1 MEDVHADL
9 PNAEF
14 DRKTAMKTVYVCA
27 DSGLKPTEYCSS
39 DIRGSRVISA
49 RVAAED
55 VPTASCDMHVAAQI
69 DSQTGQLANDYC
81 PVADVKT
88 VGMLRVDRSFPVS
101 GVRVSDGGYVLPG
114 SDSSGYPAAS
124 GADSP
129 NHTCALHDAEND
141 GNAPVEPDPNDPNNP
156 TDPDDPDPDGGGETT
171 PDPEAPPDPDDNQ
184 DPGTTVTPSS
194 P

>member
-1 MEDVHADL
+1 
-9 PNAEF
+9 
-14 DRKTAMKTVYVCA
+14 
-27 DSGLKPTEYCSS
+27 
-39 DIRGSRVISA
+39 
-49 RVAAED
+49 
-55 VPTASCDMHVAAQI
+55 MHVAAQI

-129 NHTCALHDAEND
+129 NHTCTLHNAEND
-141 GNAPVEPDPNDPNNP
+141 GNAPVEPDPNDPNNPTDPNDPNNPTDPNDPNNPTDPDDPNNP

-171 PDPEAPPDPDDNQ
+171 PDPEVPPDPDDNQ

>member
-1 MEDVHADL
+1 
-9 PNAEF
+9 
-14 DRKTAMKTVYVCA
+14 
-27 DSGLKPTEYCSS
+27 
-39 DIRGSRVISA
+39 
-49 RVAAED
+49 
-55 VPTASCDMHVAAQI
+55 MHVAAQI

-129 NHTCALHDAEND
+129 NHTCALHNAEND
-141 GNAPVEPDPNDPNNP
+141 GNAPVEPDPNDPNNPTDPDDPNNPTDPDDPNNP